1 MLRHPLLL
9 VQITFNV
16 FFDLQFCLQ
25 LAMSHSHFWITGE
38 IQVGSPLMLSV
49 LNMAQ
54 ILGAIVGHIT
64 LRIGSDSVKRRLQT
78 EVKMQT
84 HCKITTADQG

>member
-1 MLRHPLLL
+1 
-9 VQITFNV
+9 
-16 FFDLQFCLQ
+16 
-25 LAMSHSHFWITGE
+25 
-38 IQVGSPLMLSV
+38 MLSV